1 MLSRR
6 NVRIKVMQVLYSL
19 NRDENLGLQ
28 EAMTQYRQS
37 VNRSFE
43 LYLFN
48 LWQLLK
54 TASYSREDLA
64 RRNAKLLPNDDD
76 RSFTAKL
83 CENRMIRS
91 LMDNTEL
98 LKYIRAYHTE
108 EKLDEDITRR
118 LYTDFSKSEEYLHYL
133 GQDLVTED
141 EHMQILLLLYKVC
154 VNNEVFNDRMEDFFP
169 TWTDDKSLVVGS
181 VKKTLKALPAPE
193 DFLQEYI
200 PPKETTQ
207 DFGESLLQQVHEQDK
222 ELLELIEPTLK
233 NWDVERVAII
243 DMILLKMAL
252 VELMGFP
259 TIPTKVTINEFV
271 EISKMYSTDKSKDFI
286 NGILDRLMK
295 KLQKEGKILKEGRG
309 LIDE

>member
-19 NRDENLGLQ
+19 NRDESMSLE

-48 LWQLLK
+48 LWQLLQ
-54 TASYSREDLA
+54 TALYAKEDYT
-64 RRNAKLLPNDDD
+64 RRNAKLLPSDEDKQ
-76 RSFTAKL
+76 FITKL
-83 CENRMIRS
+83 CDNPLTRS
-91 LMDNTEL
+91 LLENTEL
-98 LKYIRAYHTE
+98 LKYVGAYHMAE
-108 EKLDEDITRR
+108 RIDEDITRN
-118 LYTDFSKSEEYLHYL
+118 LYTEFARL
-133 GQDLVTED
+133 ED
-141 EHMQILLLLYKVC
+141 YTKYIHDPNTGKEAHTQQLLLLFKTC
-154 VNNEVFNDRMEDFFP
+154 VNSETFNDRIEDFFP
-169 TWTDDKSLVVGS
+169 TWSDDKSLVVGS
-181 VKKTLKALPAPE
+181 IKKTLKALPAPD
-193 DFLQEYI
+193 DFLKEYI
-200 PPKETTQ
+200 PPPETTQ
-207 DFGESLLQQVHEQDK
+207 AFGETLLRQVYQQDQ
-222 ELLELIEPTLK
+222 ELLDLIEPTLK
-233 NWDVERVAII
+233 NWDAERVAII

-252 VELMGFP
+252 VELMAFP

-295 KLQKEGKILKEGRG
+295 KLQKDGKIQKEGRG

>member
-6 NVRIKVMQVLYSL
+6 NVRIKVMQVLYSM
-19 NRDENLGLQ
+19 NRDENLGLS

-48 LWQLLK
+48 LWQFLQ
-54 TASYSREDLA
+54 AACYSREDLA
-64 RRNAKLLPNDDD
+64 RRNAKLLPTDED
-76 RSFTAKL
+76 RHFTAIL
-83 CENRMIRS
+83 CDNPLSRS
-91 LMDNTEL
+91 LLENTEL
-98 LKYIRAYHTE
+98 VKYIRAYHTE
-108 EKLDEDITRR
+108 DKIDEDITRT
-118 LYTDFSKSEEYLHYL
+118 LYSDFAKSEEYLQYL
-133 GQDLVTED
+133 ANKAAGEE
-141 EHMQILLLLYKVC
+141 EHTQILLQLYKVC
-154 VNNEVFNDRMEDFFP
+154 TNSEVFNDRMEDFFP

-181 VKKTLKALPAPE
+181 VKKTLKALPAPV
-193 DFLQEYI
+193 DFLMEYI

-207 DFGESLLQQVHEQDK
+207 EFGETLLEQVFKQDK
-222 ELLELIEPTLK
+222 ELLELIEPALK
-233 NWDVERVAII
+233 NWDADRVAII
-243 DMILLKMAL
+243 DMILIKMAL
-252 VELMGFP
+252 IELMAFP

-309 LIDE
+309 LIEE

>member
-19 NRDENLGLQ
+19 NRDEDLGLQ

-48 LWQLLK
+48 LWQLLQ
-54 TASYSREDLA
+54 TALYAKDDFA
-64 RRNAKLLPNDDD
+64 RRNAKHLPSVEDKK
-76 RSFTAKL
+76 FTPKL
-83 CENRMIRS
+83 CDNPLTRS
-91 LMDNTEL
+91 LLENIEL
-98 LKYIRAYHTE
+98 LKYIGAYHME
-108 EKLDEDITRR
+108 ERIDEDITRK
-118 LYTDFSKSEEYLHYL
+118 LYVEFSKAEEYMKYVLDPKTGEEAHIH
-133 GQDLVTED
+133 Q
-141 EHMQILLLLYKVC
+141 LLQLFKAC
-154 VNNEVFNDRMEDFFP
+154 VNNETFNDRIEDFFP
-169 TWTDDKSLVVGS
+169 TWSDDKSLVVGS
-181 VKKTLKALPAPE
+181 IKKTLKALPAPE
-193 DFLQEYI
+193 DFLKEYI
-200 PPKETTQ
+200 PAPETTQ
-207 DFGESLLQQVHEQDK
+207 AFGETLLRNVFQQDK

-233 NWDVERVAII
+233 NWDAERVAII

-252 VELMGFP
+252 VELMAFP

-295 KLQKEGKILKEGRG
+295 KLQKDGKIQKEGRG